1 MWNNFLNEGAVFF
14 QRVQG
19 SRQSSEWS
27 KSCSD
32 VQVRLI
38 DYDCDDVGDKSND
51 NIVVDN

>member
-1 MWNNFLNEGAVFF
+1 MFF

-38 DYDCDDVGDKSND
+38 DYDCDDVGDKDND
-51 NIVVDN
+51 FVVDD

>member
-38 DYDCDDVGDKSND
+38 DYDCGEDDDKDND

>member
-19 SRQSSEWS
+19 SRQSTEWS

-38 DYDCDDVGDKSND
+38 DYDCDDVGNKDKY